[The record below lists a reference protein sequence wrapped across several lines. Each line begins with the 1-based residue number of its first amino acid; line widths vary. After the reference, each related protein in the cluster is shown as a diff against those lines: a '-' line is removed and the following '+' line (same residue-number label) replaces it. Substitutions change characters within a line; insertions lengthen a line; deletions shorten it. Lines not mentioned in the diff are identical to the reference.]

1 MFGRINFIAMK
12 VHKVTVS
19 CMNQGNLPTCLS
31 LCFET
36 GPKVSETKCDRQVLK
51 ICKEPVK
58 HFLIEALD

>member
-1 MFGRINFIAMK
+1 MK

-51 ICKEPVK
+51 ICKETVK